1 MKYTPGCVFPALCWQ
16 ALPWSWMERWGH
28 VPMSL
33 PRTLCPVSQ
42 LQPSCTLSWSFE
54 VRMCPPAPL
63 PALLWGGNTYEQK
76 GPNSWQQSY
85 FQSPPRD
92 LPKPTCRDLDLVLIT
107 ETFACLATREVDT
120 HCPQPLVTDHRG
132 PCKSQP
138 LLLPTPGNKAKCRG
152 FLILCLDLSRLNI
165 AAWDTKA
172 KTERLFAFHCN
183 MEMFSGRLKSQSLQT
198 LQAAL
203 LEMTRSPPS
212 FMSPY
217 KPKDKKTSN

>member
-1 MKYTPGCVFPALCWQ
+1 
-16 ALPWSWMERWGH
+16 MELDG
-28 VPMSL
+28 
-33 PRTLCPVSQ
+33 
-42 LQPSCTLSWSFE
+42 E
-54 VRMCPPAPL
+54 VRACAHVSAL
-63 PALLWGGNTYEQK
+63 HAVSCVSVPALLHPKLEFWSQDVPTCPSASSAVGWERLWAK
-76 GPNSWQQSY
+76 GTKELTAIV
-85 FQSPPRD
+85 FESPPRD
-92 LPKPTCRDLDLVLIT
+92 LPKPTCKDLDLVLIT
-107 ETFACLATREVDT
+107 ETFACLAVRGRYI

-138 LLLPTPGNKAKCRG
+138 LLLPTPGNKAKCWV
-152 FLILCLDLSRLNI
+152 FLIPCLDLSRLNI

-183 MEMFSGRLKSQSLQT
+183 MEMFSGRFKSQSLQT

-217 KPKDKKTSN
+217 KPKDKKTSNWPPTVAA